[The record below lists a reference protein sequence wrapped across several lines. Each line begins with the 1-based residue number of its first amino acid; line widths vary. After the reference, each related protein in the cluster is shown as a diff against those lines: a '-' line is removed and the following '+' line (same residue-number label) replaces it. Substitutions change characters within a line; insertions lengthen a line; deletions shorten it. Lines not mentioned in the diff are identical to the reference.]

1 MCIFSQPKI
10 RKSRD
15 PIIRVYIYIIL
26 IIVIIIIAIILL
38 LLYNINLRFF
48 ETTIPIIIPYIYPH
62 MILEEFSV
70 S

>member
-1 MCIFSQPKI
+1 MYI
-10 RKSRD
+10 
-15 PIIRVYIYIIL
+15 YIYIIL

-48 ETTIPIIIPYIYPH
+48 ETTIPIIIQYIYPH